1 MALKENYTDGETLT
15 AAAFNEVTDQ
25 VNTITDTGLASIRAN
40 RNLHGGGTITVDASY
55 NVLWSARFLVIS
67 NGRGTTFGTAGYFE
81 INCPV
86 TGTITGVGGA
96 ANKTATAAGI
106 PLAVYEALYYI
117 MPIGAVQTSLAAN
130 FRVASYTSDFAIP
143 YNWVLICIRNGDS
156 NAVTFNNGIT
166 LSASQSLNSIK
177 QSNANIANTLVRRD
191 ASGNFSAGTV
201 TASTLVSNVATG
213 TAPLTVTSTTQVS
226 NLNAQYLSG
235 AGQTSAA
242 TASTIAAR
250 DANANLNADNFVN
263 TVESTATAATVTTL
277 TMANG
282 GVQVFTGATTQTVV
296 LPSGASVL
304 AGVQFTIINQ
314 STAGA
319 IAVQYPAGT
328 LLVSVPVG
336 HSGEFTALAS
346 NPTLVTHWR
355 ATVFAQT
362 AGVMAT
368 TSNTLAAFN
377 QSTTNAIGVGTIEL
391 GHASDTT
398 LARVSAGVV
407 SVEGN
412 PLGVKVAVP
421 ATATSAGVVGQW
433 AADASWL
440 YICTAATTW
449 RRVAIA
455 AW

>member
-1 MALKENYTDGETLT
+1 MVLKENYINGETLS
-15 AAAFNEVTDQ
+15 ASAFNEVADQ
-25 VNTITDTGLASIRAN
+25 VNTNTD
-40 RNLHGGGTITVDASY
+40 
-55 NVLWSARFLVIS
+55 
-67 NGRGTTFGTAGYFE
+67 
-81 INCPV
+81 
-86 TGTITGVGGA
+86 
-96 ANKTATAAGI
+96 
-106 PLAVYEALYYI
+106 
-117 MPIGAVQTSLAAN
+117 QLAA
-130 FRVASYTSDFAIP
+130 ASS
-143 YNWVLICIRNGDS
+143 
-156 NAVTFNNGIT
+156 
-166 LSASQSLNSIK
+166 
-177 QSNANIANTLVRRD
+177 ANTVGALVQRD

-201 TASTLVSNVATG
+201 TATRFVSNVATG
-213 TAPLTVTSTTQVS
+213 TAPFTVTSTTAVA
-226 NLNAQYLSG
+226 NLNASLLNG
-235 AGQTSAA
+235 IGQTVNA
-242 TASTIAAR
+242 TASTIVAR
-250 DANANLNADNFVN
+250 DANANINADNFIN
-263 TVESTATAATVTTL
+263 AVESTPTAAGNTPL

-282 GVQVFTGATTQTVV
+282 GVQVFTGASTQTVV

-319 IAVQYPAGT
+319 IAVQYPSGT
-328 LLVSVPVG
+328 FLASVPVG
-336 HSGEFTALAS
+336 HSGEFTALQT
-346 NPTLVTHWR
+346 NPTAVTHWR
-355 ATVFAQT
+355 ATLFAQT

-368 TSNTLAAFN
+368 TSNTLAAFT

-421 ATATSAGVVGQW
+421 ATATSTGVVGQW

-440 YICTAATTW
+440 YICTAASTW

>member
-40 RNLHGGGTITVDASY
+40 RNLNGGGTITVDASY

-67 NGRGTTFGTAGYFE
+67 NSKGTTFGTAGYFE

-106 PLAVYEALYYI
+106 PLAVYEALYYVL
-117 MPIGAVQTSLAAN
+117 PIGAVQTSLAAN

-177 QSNANIANTLVRRD
+177 QSNANVANTLVRRD

-213 TAPLTVTSTTQVS
+213 TAPLTVTSTTQVN
-226 NLNAQYLSG
+226 NLNAQLLG
-235 AGQTSAA
+235 GIGQTSAA
-242 TASTIAAR
+242 TASTVAAR

-263 TVESTATAATVTTL
+263 TVDSTVTAVGTTTL
-277 TMANG
+277 TAASA
-282 GVQVFTGATTQTVV
+282 GVQVFTGTTTQTVLMPTGV
-296 LPSGASVL
+296 VW
-304 AGVQFTIINQ
+304 AGQKWTIINQ
-314 STAGA
+314 STGA
-319 IAVQYPAGT
+319 VAIQSSTGAAIVSLPAGYAADLT
-328 LLVSVPVG
+328 CLFNTPT
-336 HSGEFTALAS
+336 TAL
-346 NPTLVTHWR
+346 HWR
-355 ATVFAQT
+355 ATLFAQG

-368 TSNTLAAFN
+368 TGNTLAAFG

>member
-1 MALKENYTDGETLT
+1 MVLKANYINGE
-15 AAAFNEVTDQ
+15 
-25 VNTITDTGLASIRAN
+25 
-40 RNLHGGGTITVDASY
+40 
-55 NVLWSARFLVIS
+55 
-67 NGRGTTFGTAGYFE
+67 
-81 INCPV
+81 
-86 TGTITGVGGA
+86 
-96 ANKTATAAGI
+96 
-106 PLAVYEALYYI
+106 
-117 MPIGAVQTSLAAN
+117 
-130 FRVASYTSDFAIP
+130 
-143 YNWVLICIRNGDS
+143 
-156 NAVTFNNGIT
+156 T
-166 LSASQSLNSIK
+166 LSASAFNDVATQVNDT
-177 QSNANIANTLVRRD
+177 AA
-191 ASGNFSAGTV
+191 GNFATGTVV
-201 TASTLVSNVATG
+201 TASRLVSNVAQG
-213 TAPLTVTSTTQVS
+213 TAPLTVTSTTMVT
-226 NLNAQYLSG
+226 NLNANLLNG
-235 AGQTSAA
+235 LGQTSTA
-242 TASTIAAR
+242 TASSIAAR

-263 TVESTATAATVTTL
+263 AVESTATTATVTTL

>member
-15 AAAFNEVTDQ
+15 AAEFNQVTDQ

-40 RNLHGGGTITVDASY
+40 RNLNGGGTITVDASY
-55 NVLWSARFLVIS
+55 NVLWSQRFLVIS
-67 NGRGTTFGTAGYFE
+67 NSKGATFGTAGYFE

-117 MPIGAVQTSLAAN
+117 LPIGAVQTSLAAN
-130 FRVASYTSDFAIP
+130 FRVASYTADLAIP
-143 YNWVLICIRNGDS
+143 HNWVLICIRNGDS

-166 LSASQSLNSIK
+166 LSASQSMNSIK

-201 TASTLVSNVATG
+201 TASTLVSNVAQG
-213 TAPLTVTSTTQVS
+213 TAPLTVTSTTRVN
-226 NLNAQYLSG
+226 NLNAQYVT
-235 AGQTSAA
+235 AYAAAETA
-242 TASTIAAR
+242 TASSLAAR
-250 DANANLNADNFVN
+250 DANANLTADNFIN
-263 TVESTATAATVTTL
+263 TVDSTLTAAGITTL
-277 TMANG
+277 TVASG
-282 GVQVFTGATTQTVV
+282 GTQVFTGITTQTLKMPTTGVV
-296 LPSGASVL
+296 
-304 AGVQFTIINQ
+304 AGQEWTIINQ
-314 STAGA
+314 STGA
-319 IAVQYPAGT
+319 VAIQSSTGAAMFSLPAGNAADVT
-328 LLVSVPVG
+328 CLFNTPT
-336 HSGEFTALAS
+336 TAA
-346 NPTLVTHWR
+346 HWR
-355 ATVFAQT
+355 GSIWAQA
-362 AGVMAT
+362 AGLVAT
-368 TSNTLAAFN
+368 TSNTLAAFGA
-377 QSTTNAIGVGTIEL
+377 STTNAIGVGTVEL

-398 LARVSAGVV
+398 LARASAGVV

-421 ATATSAGVVGQW
+421 ATATSTGVVGQW

-440 YICTAATTW
+440 YICTAASTW